1 MGGDL
6 RARWARARERLGAV
20 RVRTTAAAVL
30 VVGASLLIAAVTLV
44 TFLER
49 SLRSHVRMTARI
61 HAEAVANDLRSE
73 LREKALAGGESDE
86 EFVQVIDVN
95 SIVVLSS
102 DNMKG
107 KEPITRTRLTPGE
120 VQNLPS
126 VPFEDDPSENEPDE
140 DEPFLA
146 VAIGADS
153 PTTGPLTVVVGR
165 SLESVTEASGAVTR
179 VLWIAVPL
187 LLLVVG
193 AVTWV
198 VVDRALAP
206 VDAIRA
212 EVEAISGKELHRR
225 VPEPRGGDEIARLA
239 ATMNRMLARLEEAQF
254 RQRRFVSD
262 ASHELRSPVA
272 SIRQHAEVAQSHPE
286 GSTVGELAD
295 VVLEEDGRLQRIVE
309 DLLLLTRIDE
319 GTLELRRA
327 PVDLDDLVFEEAAR
341 LRGATDLR
349 IDVGGVSAGRVSGDR
364 DKLERLVRNLS
375 DNAARHA
382 RSAISLSLRD
392 GGSEVVLAID
402 DDGSGIAAAQRE
414 RIFDRFVRLDD
425 ARDRDS
431 GGSGL
436 GLAIVLEIAAF
447 HRGTVRVLDSVLGGA
462 RFEVRLPGLPD

>member
-1 MGGDL
+1 MAGDVGAL
-6 RARWARARERLGAV
+6 WMRARKQLGAI

-30 VVGASLLIAAVTLV
+30 VVGVSLVIASVALV
-44 TFLER
+44 AFLER

-61 HAEAVANDLRSE
+61 HAESVADDLRVE
-73 LREKALAGGESDE
+73 LREGSLVVGESDE
-86 EFVQVIDVN
+86 EFVQVIDFDGN
-95 SIVVLSS
+95 VVLFSP
-102 DNMKG
+102 NMKG
-107 KEPITRTRLTPGE
+107 KEPLTRLAPGE
-120 VQNLPS
+120 VQDLPF
-126 VPFEDDPSENEPDE
+126 VPFADNPSENEPDE

-146 VAIGADS
+146 VAISSDS
-153 PTTGPLTVVVGR
+153 PIGQLTVVVGR

-179 VLWIAVPL
+179 VLGIAVPL

-198 VVDRALAP
+198 VVGRALAP

-212 EVEAISGKELHRR
+212 EVEAISSKELHRR
-225 VPEPRGGDEIARLA
+225 VPEPSGGDEIARLA
-239 ATMNRMLARLEEAQF
+239 ATMNRMLGRLDEAQF

-272 SIRQHAEVAQSHPE
+272 SIRQHTEVALAHPE
-286 GSTVGELAD
+286 GSSVRELAD
-295 VVLEEDGRLQRIVE
+295 VVLEEDVRLQRIVE

-327 PVDLDDLVFEEAAR
+327 PVDLDDLVFEEATR
-341 LRGATDLR
+341 LRSSTNLT
-349 IDVGGVSAGRVSGDR
+349 IDVARVSAGRVSGDR

-382 RSAISLSLRD
+382 RSTISLSLRD
-392 GGSEVVLAID
+392 GGGTVVMAID
-402 DDGSGIAAAQRE
+402 DDGSGIPVAQRE
-414 RIFDRFVRLDD
+414 RIFDRFVRLED

-436 GLAIVLEIAAF
+436 GLAIALEIATF
-447 HRGTVRVLDSVLGGA
+447 HRGTVHVLDSALGGA

>member
-102 DNMKG
+102 HNMKG
-107 KEPITRTRLTPGE
+107 KEPITRTRLTAGE

-212 EVEAISGKELHRR
+212 EVEAISGRELHRR

-447 HRGTVRVLDSVLGGA
+447 HRGTVRVLDSALGGA